1 MNIALLSAGM
11 MKGEKEATSITI
23 VSLAKELVKKGN
35 KVVIIAEKRGE
46 ENRKETLDGITIY
59 RIGGFRY
66 LGLYNRILGY
76 ALGVRKMQKNLGI
89 EFNIIHSFSAAPLLF
104 MRGLLSKLFARKA
117 ILIHTMKAYS
127 RSKWGNRFYF
137 ILNLANAITVPTQVF
152 ANKLLEAG
160 IRKDKIQIIHSNIDI
175 KKFLPLDKEELKI
188 KYGYKN
194 KKIIFYYGAM
204 WKHKGADYLVES
216 IPKVI
221 GNDTNKNVLFIFAP
235 RHDCWRIERYKQII
249 KDMGMEKFCKFILT
263 DVKINEY
270 VAMADAVVL
279 PYPGLIGTEGNP
291 SCLLEAMACKTLVVT
306 TDLPELKEIVNG
318 CVLMAK
324 PRDVNSLVETI
335 NLALKKPSKEM
346 IEKAYLKSKEFDG
359 EKICREFIR
368 LYH

>member
-11 MKGEKEATSITI
+11 MKGEKEATSITTTG
-23 VSLAKELVKKGN
+23 LAKELAEKGN

-46 ENRKETLDGITIY
+46 ENRKETSNGITIY
-59 RIGGFRY
+59 RVGGFKY
-66 LGLYNRILGY
+66 LRGYNKIFGY
-76 ALGVRKMQKNLGI
+76 ALGVRKIQKSLGI
-89 EFNIIHSFSAAPLLF
+89 KFDVIHSFSAAPLLF
-104 MRGLLSKLFARKA
+104 TRGLLSKIFARKA
-117 ILIHTMKAYS
+117 MLIHTMKAYS

-137 ILNLANAITVPTQVF
+137 LLNLADVVTVPTKVF
-152 ANKLLEAG
+152 ANKLAEAG
-160 IRKDKIQIIHSNIDI
+160 VEQDKIKIVHSNIDI
-175 KKFLPLDKEELKI
+175 KKFLPLNKEELKI
-188 KYGYKN
+188 KYEYQN

-221 GNDTNKNVLFIFAP
+221 GNDNNKNALFVFAP
-235 RHDCWRIERYKQII
+235 RHNCWRIEGYKKII
-249 KDMGMEKFCKFILT
+249 KDIGMEEFCKFVLT

-279 PYPGLIGTEGNP
+279 PYPSLMGTEGNP

-306 TDLPELKEIVNG
+306 TDLPELREIVDG

-324 PRDVNSLVETI
+324 PSNTESLVEMI
-335 NLALKKPSKEM
+335 NVALNKPSKEM

-359 EKICREFIR
+359 EKICEEFVK